1 MRARNLRRR
10 RNRTRATREPSTLT
24 LRRVATSKR
33 RKEKREKIFGKI
45 LFFFLTN
52 FTRAALLGHEAAS
65 IFLIVNGGAL
75 PNSEPNAVFSE
86 KSRRARQ
93 TKGRK
98 INAKYYRR

>member
-45 LFFFLTN
+45 LFFLAN

-75 PNSEPNAVFSE
+75 PNSEPNAVLGE

-98 INAKYYRR
+98 EGRKED